1 MINYPHKFSTFNL
14 IKIKCNFTKSE
25 TLMSE
30 NLTKSRRKKKNQNIT
45 KKKNKD
51 FRNSAF
57 NEKTNKLQEAG

>member
-1 MINYPHKFSTFNL
+1 
-14 IKIKCNFTKSE
+14 
-25 TLMSE
+25 MSK
-30 NLTKSRRKKKNQNIT
+30 NLTKSKRKKKNQNIT